1 MGRMIARRIAAVVA
15 ALLAGAGV
23 GACGSATTAEARR
36 NDQPAAIAPAPEA
49 RRAASGVRA
58 VARTSTV
65 VRNVPSA
72 FPLPAGS
79 RVADLSD
86 PESGASFTLTAP
98 DPAAV
103 LSFYRRELPR
113 AAFTIVAD
121 RAEDDATSLSFRDA
135 HGWAGAIFATTHRVT
150 VAVKRA

>member
-1 MGRMIARRIAAVVA
+1 MIAKRIAAVVA

-23 GACGSATTAEARR
+23 GACGSATGTESRR
-36 NDQPAAIAPAPEA
+36 TEPAAIAPA
-49 RRAASGVRA
+49 SGSRPATQELRA
-58 VARTSTV
+58 VTRAGTV

-72 FPLPAGS
+72 FRLPSGS

-86 PESGASFTLTAP
+86 PKSGASFTLTAP

-113 AAFTIVAD
+113 AAFTILSD
-121 RAEDDATSLSFRDA
+121 RAEDGATSLAFRDA
-135 HGWAGAIFATTHRVT
+135 DGWAGAIFATAHRVT
-150 VAVKRA
+150 VAVKRS